1 MGLSLNKLLDFVLLM
16 AISLFIGWYFYDA
29 YSELA
34 SVENLIFIAPVAT
47 LTLGLCTAEFIRN
60 LREKNAKTKHMESIR
75 DALPVMVMFTGYI
88 LSLEYIG
95 FDVGTVLFIA
105 IFLRLHGELRWHWI
119 ILYSVLFGLIMS
131 YFFSQ
136 MLPYPMPMSL
146 FPTDY

>member
-1 MGLSLNKLLDFVLLM
+1 MGLSLNKLLDLALLM

-29 YSELA
+29 YKALA
-34 SVENLIFIAPVAT
+34 TPENLIFIAPVSII
-47 LTLGLCTAEFIRN
+47 TLGLCAAEFIRN
-60 LREKNAKTKHMESIR
+60 LREKEINPEKMENIR
-75 DALPVMVMFTGYI
+75 DAIPVMVVFTGYI

-95 FDVGTVLFIA
+95 FDVGTTLFIA
-105 IFLRLHGELRWHWI
+105 IFLRLHGELRWQWI
-119 ILYSVLFGLIMS
+119 ILYSVLFGLSMS

>member
-1 MGLSLNKLLDFVLLM
+1 MGLSLNKLLDFGLLM

-34 SVENLIFIAPVAT
+34 STENLIFIAPVAVV
-47 LTLGLCTAEFIRN
+47 TLGLCAAEFIRN
-60 LREKNAKTKHMESIR
+60 LREKELEPKKMESIR
-75 DALPVMVMFTGYI
+75 DAIPAMVIFAGYI
-88 LSLEYIG
+88 LSLEFIG
-95 FDVGTVLFIA
+95 FDVGTTLFIA
-105 IFLRLHGELRWHWI
+105 IYLRLHGEVRWQWI

-136 MLPYPMPMSL
+136 MLPYPMPMTL

>member
-1 MGLSLNKLLDFVLLM
+1 
-16 AISLFIGWYFYDA
+16 
-29 YSELA
+29 
-34 SVENLIFIAPVAT
+34 
-47 LTLGLCTAEFIRN
+47 
-60 LREKNAKTKHMESIR
+60 MESIR